1 MFVTKEFLQS
11 KDACI
16 AGIKW
21 FEHYFPNGG
30 ETAEII
36 AHKKVPMDFLYWGYS
51 NSTLTDEE
59 KQLFRERLNICCAN
73 PQTVLNSK
81 NILDSEDVH
90 YSRNIE
96 NSKYIFSSK
105 FIKNSN
111 MIHSSKKVED
121 SNYIFDSKDVVS
133 SSKIYSSNHITNSNN
148 VIISSN
154 ISDSNGI
161 AYGNNISN
169 SFCIIGAEDKILNN
183 ISSSCF
189 IFNSNNIKKCLF
201 CSNIESGELLLFN
214 KPISEYDFN
223 MYYNEFLKQLRNWNP
238 NFISNWGENNTNLVF
253 PSINLRQNFL
263 KYIPKDFI
271 IWIKSLPQYDEKL
284 FHELIEQK

>member
-201 CSNIESGELLLFN
+201 CSNIESGELLLFS
-214 KPISEYDFN
+214 KPISEYVFN
-223 MYYNEFLKQLRNWNP
+223 MYYNEFLKL
-238 NFISNWGENNTNLVF
+238 
-253 PSINLRQNFL
+253 
-263 KYIPKDFI
+263 
-271 IWIKSLPQYDEKL
+271 
-284 FHELIEQK
+284 